1 VRIPHTVN
9 RWAPDQVTRACAAV
23 VADCACEGLR
33 RAARAVSKV
42 YAGALGG
49 FGLTPTQLAI
59 LVATRLHGALPLS
72 RLAEGIGL
80 DRTSLYRAVRPL
92 ERKGYLRTLPGRTD
106 RERMATVT
114 AKGERLLEAALPI
127 WESTQRRFIEAMGP
141 RAWLTASSAMK
152 RVRSVAQTLSS
163 SDGPRPRRP
172 RRPRLPK

>member
-1 VRIPHTVN
+1 MRG
-9 RWAPDQVTRACAAV
+9 RGR
-23 VADCACEGLR
+23 GLCVR
-33 RAARAVSKV
+33 RAASRPARAVSKV
-42 YAGALGG
+42 YAGALAG

-59 LVATRLHGALPLS
+59 LVATRLHGSLPLS

-106 RERMATVT
+106 RERIATVT

-127 WESTQRRFIEAMGP
+127 WESTQRRFMDAMGP

-163 SDGPRPRRP
+163 PESARPRR
-172 RRPRLPK
+172 RLPPK